1 MSKFINLYLLEFALT
16 SLFKQKAKNFFIFF
30 ILSFLIFILS
40 SVFFIVNSIKSE
52 LNATLDSLP
61 QITIQ
66 QLQGGKPTNIDT
78 AILAEL
84 ANINGVEKLNER
96 VWGYYYFANSDVTFS
111 VVGIDLFE
119 KQYKEQFESLVKE
132 FDYSKQN
139 FMYIGSGVKNILAKS
154 YYTEYFNFIKPNGEI
169 KKLPIDGVFDKAT
182 ELESNDMIIVSK
194 SDAREI
200 LGLSEIEATDIV
212 LTISNP
218 VEVNNIKLK
227 IQTLLPNARI
237 ITKENF
243 TVSYENIF
251 DYKSGLFLAL
261 FLTALLS
268 FSIIIY
274 DKASGLSSVEKK
286 NIGIL
291 KAIGWKIDDI
301 LKTKFYEGFI
311 ISFFAY
317 LLGVT
322 LALFFVYILNAPLLQ
337 NIFVGFSDLKTS
349 FDLPFVLDFQSL
361 AIVFF
366 ITIPIYIASIIIPS
380 WKIATLQA
388 DEIIR

>member
-1 MSKFINLYLLEFALT
+1 MSKFINLYLLEYALT
-16 SLFKQKAKNFFIFF
+16 NLFKQKAKNFFIFF

-40 SVFFIVNSIKSE
+40 SIFFIANSIKSE
-52 LNATLDSLP
+52 LYSTLDSLP
-61 QITIQ
+61 HITIQ
-66 QLQGGKPTNIDT
+66 QLQGGKPTNINTD
-78 AILAEL
+78 ILAQL

-96 VWGYYYFANSDVTFS
+96 VWGYYYFANGDVIFS
-111 VVGIDLFE
+111 IVGVDLFE
-119 KQYKEQFESLVKE
+119 TQYKKQFESIVKD
-132 FDYSKQN
+132 FDYTKQN
-139 FMYIGSGVKNILAKS
+139 FMYIGNGVKKILDKS

-169 KKLPIDGVFDKAT
+169 KKLLIDGVFNDAT
-182 ELESNDMIIVSK
+182 ELESNDIIIVSK
-194 SDAREI
+194 DDAREI
-200 LGLSEIEATDIV
+200 LGINQTQATDIV

-218 VEVNNIKLK
+218 LEIDNIKLK
-227 IQTLLPNARI
+227 IQTLIPNARI
-237 ITKENF
+237 ITKEDF
-243 TVSYENIF
+243 KISYENIF

-261 FLTALLS
+261 FLTALFS
-268 FSIIIY
+268 FFIIIY
-274 DKASGLSSVEKK
+274 DKASGLSSLEKK

-301 LKTKFYEGFI
+301 LKTKFYESFI

-317 LLGVT
+317 FLGIT
-322 LALFFVYILNAPLLQ
+322 LALFFVYILNAPILQ
-337 NIFVGFSDLKTS
+337 NIFVGFSDLKTN
-349 FDLPFVLDFQSL
+349 FNLPFVFDFQSL

>member
-1 MSKFINLYLLEFALT
+1 MSKFINLYLLEYALT
-16 SLFKQKAKNFFIFF
+16 NLFKQKAKNFFIFF

-40 SVFFIVNSIKSE
+40 SIFFIANSIKSE
-52 LNATLDSLP
+52 LYSTLDSLP
-61 QITIQ
+61 HITIQ
-66 QLQGGKPTNIDT
+66 QLQGGKPTNINTD
-78 AILAEL
+78 ILAQL

-96 VWGYYYFANSDVTFS
+96 VWGYYYFANRDVIFS
-111 VVGIDLFE
+111 IVGVDLFE
-119 KQYKEQFESLVKE
+119 TQYKKQFESIVKD
-132 FDYSKQN
+132 FDYTKQN
-139 FMYIGSGVKNILAKS
+139 FMYIGNGVKKILDKS

-169 KKLPIDGVFDKAT
+169 KKLLIDGVFNDAT
-182 ELESNDMIIVSK
+182 ELESNDIIIVSK
-194 SDAREI
+194 DDAREI
-200 LGLSEIEATDIV
+200 LGINQTQATDIV

-218 VEVNNIKLK
+218 LEIDNIKLK
-227 IQTLLPNARI
+227 IQTLIPNARI
-237 ITKENF
+237 ITKEDF
-243 TVSYENIF
+243 KISYENIF

-261 FLTALLS
+261 FLTALFS
-268 FSIIIY
+268 FFIIIY
-274 DKASGLSSVEKK
+274 DKASGLSSLEKK

-301 LKTKFYEGFI
+301 LKTKFYESFI

-317 LLGVT
+317 FLGIT
-322 LALFFVYILNAPLLQ
+322 LALFFVYILNAPILQ
-337 NIFVGFSDLKTS
+337 NIFVGFSDLKTN
-349 FDLPFVLDFQSL
+349 FNLPFVFDFQSL